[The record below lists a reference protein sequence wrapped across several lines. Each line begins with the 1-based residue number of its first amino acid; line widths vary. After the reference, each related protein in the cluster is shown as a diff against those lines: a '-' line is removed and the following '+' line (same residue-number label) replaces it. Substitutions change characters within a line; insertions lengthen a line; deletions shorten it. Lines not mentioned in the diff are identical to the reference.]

1 MWDQVG
7 QALNHSMAG
16 MLGRLASLLPGIV
29 ALIAALLIS
38 ALVTKVVAAILR
50 RSLTGIDF
58 DRRVAEW
65 GFPALADWSP
75 SRSPTLLVTRAVA
88 WTIMLVGFLVGIS
101 AFDAALTSQLVLRLF
116 DYLPNV
122 VAAIFVLA
130 VGTFVARFLARS
142 VLIGAVNMNL
152 QYASLLSAGV
162 KWLVTV
168 LVVAMALEHLGI
180 GGGIIR
186 LAFGILFGGIVLA
199 LALAVGLGSK
209 ELVSRSL
216 DREANKTSR
225 DNMQE
230 PVGHL

>member
-7 QALNHSMAG
+7 DALRLSMTK
-16 MLGRLASLLPGIV
+16 MLSQLASLLPGIV
-29 ALIAALLIS
+29 ALLTALILAGLIAW
-38 ALVTKVVAAILR
+38 VVAAILR
-50 RSLTGIDF
+50 RSLAGFDF
-58 DRRVAEW
+58 DRRVAQW
-65 GFPALADWSP
+65 GFPGLAEWSP
-75 SRSPTLLVTRAVA
+75 SSSPTRLVTRAIA
-88 WTIMLVGFLVGIS
+88 GIIIFIGFLIGIS
-101 AFDAALTSQLVLRLF
+101 AFDGALPSQFVIRLFAYLPDLITALLVL
-116 DYLPNV
+116 
-122 VAAIFVLA
+122 VAGSII
-130 VGTFVARFLARS
+130 ARFLARS

-152 QYASLLSAGV
+152 QYARLLSVGV

-168 LVVAMALEHLGI
+168 LSVTIALERLGI

-216 DREANKTSR
+216 EREANKASTSS
-225 DNMQE
+225 MKE